1 LNNNNNNTNN
11 VFSVDVMHQ
20 FGFERATPVQAAAIP
35 LLLGHKDVVVEA
47 VTGSGKT
54 ISFLLPVIQIL
65 SDPKRASV
73 CLKDATRIGAF
84 ILSPTRELATQIHQ
98 VLVKVLE
105 GVQSCPLK
113 PMLLI
118 GGSMTSYEEDYDRF
132 RRHGGNII
140 VATPGRLEEFLKKF
154 SNDLSASMKDAF
166 EVLIF
171 DEADR
176 LLDLGFEN
184 SIRNILEQIPKQRR
198 TGLFSATMTDAIGEL
213 IRTGLRNPVRVT
225 VKVEHAGSS
234 IADSRVP
241 TNLSIHYR
249 ILPSFE
255 AKMQFFIDFV
265 LKQQALDN
273 PMAGKKI
280 IVYFATCACVD
291 FFSKMLKAYLPGQHL
306 FSLHGKLNQIKRTS
320 EYQKFTDCRE
330 SSVLFC
336 TDLAA
341 RGLDFPDVD
350 WVIQFDPPQDPKSF
364 LHRCGRTARSGRSGD
379 ALVFLLSKEEAYVDL
394 MSRRG
399 VPMVAFVFE
408 DGARGD
414 SCYGE
419 EFKQAA
425 LNDREIYEDS
435 IRAFVSF
442 LRFYQEHHAKFIFRF
457 KELDIPSLARMFGLL
472 KMPFAP
478 EFKGIFQAKD
488 LESFLATE
496 HNPDAIAFKD
506 KAREKQRLLN
516 LEKIKAEREARM
528 AKAVEKAKKLEMSQ
542 TPWSQKKARLEAKH
556 VRQDK
561 KQKKADFKRNQ
572 VIQEKL
578 SAAQS
583 EEDEEEEEEEEEE
596 EDLDEDYREYKKDK
610 KRRI

>member
-1 LNNNNNNTNN
+1 
-11 VFSVDVMHQ
+11 MIHQ

-54 ISFLLPVIQIL
+54 LSFLLPVVQIL
-65 SDPKRASV
+65 SDPKKASA
-73 CLKDATRIGAF
+73 CLKDSTRIGAF

-98 VLVKVLE
+98 VLVKVLD
-105 GVQSCPLK
+105 GLQQCPLK

-118 GGSMTSYEEDYDRF
+118 GGSMTSYEEEYDRF
-132 RRHGGNII
+132 CRDGGNII

-154 SNDLSASMKDAF
+154 SGEASAAMKDAF

-184 SIRNILEQIPKQRR
+184 SIRSILEHIPKQRR

-213 IRTGLRNPVRVT
+213 VRTGLRNPVRVT

-234 IADSRVP
+234 TADSRVP
-241 TNLSIHYR
+241 TNLSIHYHVM
-249 ILPSFE
+249 PSFE
-255 AKMQFFIDFV
+255 AKMQFLIDFV
-265 LKQQALDN
+265 LKQQGNNN
-273 PMAGKKI
+273 PMLGKKI

-291 FFSKMLKAYLPGQHL
+291 YFSKVLKAYLPGQNL
-306 FSLHGKLNQIKRTS
+306 FSLHGKLNQTKRTS
-320 EYQKFTDCRE
+320 EYQKFTDCRG
-330 SSVLFC
+330 SAVLFC

-350 WVIQFDPPQDPKSF
+350 WVVQFDPPQDPKSF

-379 ALVFLLSKEEAYVDL
+379 ALVFLLSKEEAYIDL
-394 MSRRG
+394 MNRRG
-399 VPMVAFVFE
+399 VPMQKFVFKE
-408 DGARGD
+408 ASCDCLYGD
-414 SCYGE
+414 

-425 LNDREIYEDS
+425 LNDREIYEDA

-472 KMPFAP
+472 KLPFAP
-478 EFKGIFQAKD
+478 EFKGVFSTKD
-488 LESFLATE
+488 LEGFVATE
-496 HNPDAIAFKD
+496 HDTDAIAYKD
-506 KAREKQRLLN
+506 KKREQQRLQN
-516 LEKIKAEREARM
+516 LEKIKAEREARV
-528 AKAVEKAKKLEMSQ
+528 AKGIQNAKKREMSQ

-556 VRQDK
+556 VRQEK
-561 KQKKADFKRNQ
+561 KQRKAEFKRNQ
-572 VIQEKL
+572 VIQQKL
-578 SAAQS
+578 AAAKS
-583 EEDEEEEEEEEEE
+583 EDEDGDD
-596 EDLDEDYREYKKDK
+596 DLDEDYREYKKDK
-610 KRRI
+610 QRRK

>member
-1 LNNNNNNTNN
+1 
-11 VFSVDVMHQ
+11 MHQ

-54 ISFLLPVIQIL
+54 LSFLLPVVQIL
-65 SDPKRASV
+65 SDPKKASA
-73 CLKDATRIGAF
+73 CLKDSTRIGAF

-98 VLVKVLE
+98 VLVKVLD
-105 GVQSCPLK
+105 GLQQCPLK

-118 GGSMTSYEEDYDRF
+118 GGSMTSYEEEYDRF
-132 RRHGGNII
+132 CRDGGNII

-154 SNDLSASMKDAF
+154 SGEASAAMKDAF

-184 SIRNILEQIPKQRR
+184 SIRSILEHIPKQRR

-213 IRTGLRNPVRVT
+213 VRTGLRNPVRVT

-234 IADSRVP
+234 TADSRVP
-241 TNLSIHYR
+241 TNLSIHYHVM
-249 ILPSFE
+249 PSFE
-255 AKMQFFIDFV
+255 AKMQFLIDFV
-265 LKQQALDN
+265 LKQQGNNN
-273 PMAGKKI
+273 PMLGKKI

-291 FFSKMLKAYLPGQHL
+291 YFSKVLKAYLPGQNL
-306 FSLHGKLNQIKRTS
+306 FSLHGKLNQTKRTS
-320 EYQKFTDCRE
+320 EYQKFTDCRG
-330 SSVLFC
+330 SAVLFC

-350 WVIQFDPPQDPKSF
+350 WVVQFDPPQDPKSF

-379 ALVFLLSKEEAYVDL
+379 ALVFLLSKEEAYIDL
-394 MSRRG
+394 MNRRG
-399 VPMVAFVFE
+399 VPMQKFVFKE
-408 DGARGD
+408 ASCDCLYGD
-414 SCYGE
+414 

-425 LNDREIYEDS
+425 LNDREIYEDA

-472 KMPFAP
+472 KLPFAP
-478 EFKGIFQAKD
+478 EFKGVFSTKD
-488 LESFLATE
+488 LEGFVATE
-496 HNPDAIAFKD
+496 HDTDAIAYKD
-506 KAREKQRLLN
+506 KKREQQRLQN
-516 LEKIKAEREARM
+516 LEKIKAEREARV
-528 AKAVEKAKKLEMSQ
+528 AKGIQNAKKREMSQ

-556 VRQDK
+556 VRQEK
-561 KQKKADFKRNQ
+561 KQRKAEFKRNQ
-572 VIQEKL
+572 VIQQKL
-578 SAAQS
+578 AAAKS
-583 EEDEEEEEEEEEE
+583 EDEDGDD
-596 EDLDEDYREYKKDK
+596 DLDEDYREYKKDK
-610 KRRI
+610 QRRK

>member
-1 LNNNNNNTNN
+1 
-11 VFSVDVMHQ
+11 MIHQ

-54 ISFLLPVIQIL
+54 LSFLLPVVQIL
-65 SDPKRASV
+65 SDPKKASA
-73 CLKDATRIGAF
+73 CLKDSTRIGAF

-98 VLVKVLE
+98 VLVKVLD
-105 GVQSCPLK
+105 GLQQCPLK

-118 GGSMTSYEEDYDRF
+118 GGSMTSYEEEYDRF
-132 RRHGGNII
+132 CRDGGNII

-154 SNDLSASMKDAF
+154 SGEASAAMKDAF

-184 SIRNILEQIPKQRR
+184 SIRSILEHIPKQRR

-213 IRTGLRNPVRVT
+213 VRTGLRNPVRVT

-234 IADSRVP
+234 TADSRVP
-241 TNLSIHYR
+241 TNLSIHYHVM
-249 ILPSFE
+249 PSFE
-255 AKMQFFIDFV
+255 AKMQFLIDFV
-265 LKQQALDN
+265 LKQQGNNN
-273 PMAGKKI
+273 PMLGKKI

-291 FFSKMLKAYLPGQHL
+291 YFSKVLKAYLPGQNL
-306 FSLHGKLNQIKRTS
+306 FSLHGKLNQTKRTS
-320 EYQKFTDCRE
+320 EYQKFTDCRG
-330 SSVLFC
+330 SAVLFC

-350 WVIQFDPPQDPKSF
+350 WVVQFDPPQDPKSF

-379 ALVFLLSKEEAYVDL
+379 ALVFLLSKEEAYIDL
-394 MSRRG
+394 MNRRG
-399 VPMVAFVFE
+399 VPMQKFVFKE
-408 DGARGD
+408 ASCDCLYGD
-414 SCYGE
+414 

-425 LNDREIYEDS
+425 LNDREIYEDA

-472 KMPFAP
+472 KLPFAP
-478 EFKGIFQAKD
+478 EFKGVFSTKD
-488 LESFLATE
+488 LEGFVATE
-496 HNPDAIAFKD
+496 HDPDAIAYKD
-506 KAREKQRLLN
+506 KKREQQRLQN
-516 LEKIKAEREARM
+516 LEKIKAEREARV
-528 AKAVEKAKKLEMSQ
+528 AKGIQNAKKREMSQ

-556 VRQDK
+556 VRQEK
-561 KQKKADFKRNQ
+561 KQRKAEFKRNQ
-572 VIQEKL
+572 VIQQKL
-578 SAAQS
+578 AAAKS
-583 EEDEEEEEEEEEE
+583 EDEDGDD
-596 EDLDEDYREYKKDK
+596 DLDEDYREYKKDK
-610 KRRI
+610 QRRK

>member
-1 LNNNNNNTNN
+1 
-11 VFSVDVMHQ
+11 MHE

-54 ISFLLPVIQIL
+54 LSFLLPVVQIL
-65 SDPKRASV
+65 CDPKKSSA
-73 CLKDATRIGAF
+73 CFKDSTRIGAI

-98 VLVKVLE
+98 VLSKVLE
-105 GVQSCPLK
+105 GLASCPLK

-118 GGSMTSYEEDYDRF
+118 GGCMTTYGEDYDRF
-132 RRHGGNII
+132 CRGGGNII

-154 SNDLSASMKDAF
+154 SGILSTAMKDAF

-176 LLDLGFEN
+176 LLDLGFESSVR
-184 SIRNILEQIPKQRR
+184 SILDHIPKQRR

-213 IRTGLRNPVRVT
+213 VRTGLRNPVRVT

-249 ILPSFE
+249 VLPTFE
-255 AKMQFFIDFV
+255 AKLQFLVDFV
-265 LKQQALDN
+265 LKQSGQNNLL
-273 PMAGKKI
+273 AGKKI

-291 FFSKMLKAYLPGQHL
+291 YFTKVLKPYLSNQQL
-306 FSLHGKLNQIKRTS
+306 FYLHGKLNQSKRTIQ
-320 EYQKFTDCRE
+320 YQKFTNCQGAA
-330 SSVLFC
+330 VLFC

-350 WVIQFDPPQDPKSF
+350 WVVQFDPPQDPKSF

-379 ALVFLLSKEEAYVDL
+379 ALVMLLEKEEAYVDL

-399 VPMVAFVFE
+399 VPMALFE
-408 DGARGD
+408 FGTIEKGSAV
-414 SCYGE
+414 YGE

-425 LNDREIYEDS
+425 LNDREIYEAS

-472 KMPFAP
+472 KLPFAP
-478 EFKGIFQAKD
+478 EFKGVFSPKD
-488 LESFLATE
+488 LEGFVPTA
-496 HNPDAIAFKD
+496 HDPDAIAFKV
-506 KAREKQRLLN
+506 KLREKQRLQN
-516 LEKIKAEREARM
+516 LGKVKAEREVRI
-528 AKAVEKAKKLEMSQ
+528 AKGVENAKKREMSQ

-556 VRQDK
+556 VRQEK
-561 KQKKADFKRNQ
+561 RQRKVEFKRNL
-572 VIQEKL
+572 VIQEKMTCVKND
-578 SAAQS
+578 SIDNK
-583 EEDEEEEEEEEEE
+583 DEGDDD
-596 EDLDEDYREYKKDK
+596 DLDEDYREYKKDK
-610 KRRI
+610 QRKK